1 MPTISRARFFVS
13 RAVMEQGGGVA
24 LLLLAVVVLAGC
36 AASTALVLAEGTGG
50 SGAASGEAV
59 ACGEQALPPGWPELS
74 AGDAEALLAPFLRC
88 ASPGDYVALQE
99 RVDMPRVVEALD
111 GWSAV
116 RLGALGPIR
125 ADAADLLTRKRAAF
139 LLEAT
144 ERYGHYHAEVFAL
157 FVLHSA
163 HDDEVRALLR
173 LLARDKQLGQTL
185 GLMPTVREEL
195 ERRGLPLS
203 AHAERAERPGDVLRG
218 LGRAARDAL
227 ATSQMSDGGR
237 YSELSA
243 RWKQLLEPYQE
254 AAHEVERALA
264 LRHFSPGS
272 VAVGS
277 FDAVT
282 FGVPLG
288 FYYLVLGTGQ
298 GVASLSRGQYEQ
310 ATRELAP
317 ALLLGAL
324 YAGGRGPRV
333 LSEARGALGTGLAEA
348 RLTALKEWVGRLE
361 ARLGVE
367 GLRALARDI
376 QASREAGHFV
386 AVGGVDAALALRE
399 ARGDVARAQAMMARA
414 RPGATGAP
422 EGKSGAGASSGKG
435 ATVADDTARS
445 TLERSGA
452 AERSGGIASLVDE
465 EVGLTRDVV
474 EARLAL
480 MESEATGPR
489 LPRDVVVLER
499 QRPSLEAHPP
509 GVEGNSRWREYVAY
523 YEKRVGELEQG
534 KAVEGPLRWAA
545 YERMWGGFTRGL
557 AFERFMVNL
566 LREDAKLPRA
576 QRRFLGDF
584 DRPRIETYVGV
595 KKQETGLRYAD
606 VLVIEEG
613 ELGGRPRRV
622 ESFSFKSR
630 NLALLEEQELRVQ
643 MMEDAREAL
652 RKYGGAL
659 DIRRDILQPLFR
671 GQREVPVQRV
681 RLVYE
686 GGVLKPNDEFV
697 LNAILSATE
706 RKIPGV
712 EVLFQ

>member
-1 MPTISRARFFVS
+1 MPVRVS
-13 RAVMEQGGGVA
+13 VTTRGGGVA

-36 AASTALVLAEGTGG
+36 AASAPLVLAEGTGG
-50 SGAASGEAV
+50 SGASSGEAL
-59 ACGEQALPPGWPELS
+59 ACGGQALPAGWPDLS
-74 AGDAEALLAPFLRC
+74 SGDSEALLAPFLGC

-99 RVDMPRVVEALD
+99 RVDMPRLVEALD

-116 RLGALGPIR
+116 RLGALGPVR
-125 ADAADLLTRKRAAF
+125 ADAADVLARKRAGF
-139 LLEAT
+139 LIEAT

-185 GLMPTVREEL
+185 GLMPAVREEL
-195 ERRGLPLS
+195 ERRGLPL
-203 AHAERAERPGDVLRG
+203 AAYPERAERPRDVLRG

-227 ATSQMSDGGR
+227 STSPTSDGGR
-237 YSELSA
+237 YSELSE
-243 RWKQLLEPYQE
+243 RWKQLPAPYQE
-254 AAHEVERALA
+254 AAHEVEWALA

-272 VAVGS
+272 VVVGS

-333 LSEARGALGTGLAEA
+333 LSEARGASGAGLAEP
-348 RLTALKEWVGRLE
+348 RLTALKERVRQLE

-414 RPGATGAP
+414 RPEATGSPA
-422 EGKSGAGASSGKG
+422 GKGGTGASSGKV
-435 ATVADDTARS
+435 ATVADDATRS

-452 AERSGGIASLVDE
+452 AERSRGIASLVDE

-480 MESEATGPR
+480 VESEATGPR

-499 QRPSLEAHPP
+499 QRPSLDAPP
-509 GVEGNSRWREYVAY
+509 SGAEGNPRWSEYVAY
-523 YEKRVGELEQG
+523 YERRLGELERG
-534 KAVEGPLRWAA
+534 KAVEGPLRWVA

-566 LREDAKLPRA
+566 LREDAKRPRA

-584 DRPRIETYVGV
+584 DQPRVEAYVGV

-613 ELGGRPRRV
+613 ALGGRTRRV
-622 ESFSFKSR
+622 ETFSFKSR
-630 NLALLEEQELRVQ
+630 DLSGLKYKDLKAQIVV
-643 MMEDAREAL
+643 DAKEAL
-652 RKYGGAL
+652 TKYGETL
-659 DIRRDILQPLFR
+659 NIRRGSLQSLFP
-671 GQREVPVQRV
+671 GGSEVQVPRV
-681 RLVYE
+681 RLIYE
-686 GGVLKPNDEFV
+686 GGNLKPRDPDFLKRAVNETRQLV
-697 LNAILSATE
+697 
-706 RKIPGV
+706 PGV
-712 EVLFQ
+712 EVLVQ

>member
-1 MPTISRARFFVS
+1 VT
-13 RAVMEQGGGVA
+13 

-36 AASTALVLAEGTGG
+36 ATSAPLVQAEATGG
-50 SGAASGEAV
+50 SGASSGEALT
-59 ACGEQALPPGWPELS
+59 CGGQALPAGWPDLS
-74 AGDAEALLAPFLRC
+74 AGDSEALLAPFLRC

-99 RVDMPRVVEALD
+99 RVDMPRLVEALD

-116 RLGALGPIR
+116 RLGALGPVR
-125 ADAADLLTRKRAAF
+125 ADAAGLLTRKRAAF

-163 HDDEVRALLR
+163 HDDEVGALLR

-185 GLMPTVREEL
+185 GLMPAVREEL

-203 AHAERAERPGDVLRG
+203 AHPERAERARDVLRG

-227 ATSQMSDGGR
+227 ATSQVSDGGR

-243 RWKQLLEPYQE
+243 RWKQLPTPYQE
-254 AAHEVERALA
+254 AAYEVERALA

-272 VAVGS
+272 VAEGS

-333 LSEARGALGTGLAEA
+333 LSEARGALGSGLAEP
-348 RLTALKEWVGRLE
+348 RLTALKERVGRLK

-386 AVGGVDAALALRE
+386 AVGGMEAALALRE

-414 RPGATGAP
+414 RPEATGSP
-422 EGKSGAGASSGKG
+422 VGKSGAGASSGKG
-435 ATVADDTARS
+435 ATVADDAARS
-445 TLERSGA
+445 SLERSGA
-452 AERSGGIASLVDE
+452 AERFGGIASLVDE

-480 MESEATGPR
+480 VESEAMGPR
-489 LPRDVVVLER
+489 LSRDVAVLER
-499 QRPSLEAHPP
+499 QRPSMDAPPP
-509 GVEGNSRWREYVAY
+509 GAEGHPRWGEYVAY

-534 KAVEGPLRWAA
+534 KAVEGPLRWVS

-566 LREDAKLPRA
+566 LREDAKPPRA

-584 DRPRIETYVGV
+584 DKPRVEAYVGV

-622 ESFSFKSR
+622 ETLSFKSR
-630 NLALLEEQELRVQ
+630 DLSGLKGSALDAQ
-643 MMEDAREAL
+643 MIADAREAL
-652 RKYGGAL
+652 RKYGETL
-659 DIRRDILQPLFR
+659 DIRRDSLQPLLR
-671 GQREVPVQRV
+671 EGREVPVQRV

-686 GGVLKPNDEFV
+686 GGALMPKQIDK
-697 LNAILSATE
+697 LNAAVNAVKE
-706 RKIPGV
+706 EVPGV